1 MFNKLTLN
9 SSGEENSA
17 ADSSSENHSTVSCES
32 EEVKK
37 IEKSGSTGVL
47 KCSFLNFVD
56 MLNFF
61 IILLLFAVGQSV
73 TLTVNYIPIECSPN
87 TSIYAYDVQ
96 FEPNIHS
103 NKLRRGIL
111 ASAIRALQPVFT
123 FDGTALYLPR
133 KMSND
138 SITLTTINDKDNGNP
153 VTVTITFKHQKS
165 MKECIHFYNVL
176 FKQVMLKL
184 EYIQFGQKMFDPKEP
199 KSIPHRQLT
208 IWPGYVIACD
218 ELDGG
223 LMLTVDTSHRVL
235 FDTKVS
241 DLLRKI
247 SASCKQHPN
256 QNFKDTVQKS
266 LLGAV
271 VITPYN
277 NKTYTIRDID
287 FDQTPLSTF
296 KTKDGDKTYVE
307 YYKTNYGLDVHD
319 LQQPMLISYKE
330 RKMIGQNGRGQED
343 RLTISL
349 LPELTQLT
357 GLTDEMRSD
366 KTVKRSNE
374 LKHLI
379 LSYIFVFEFHR

>member
-1 MFNKLTLN
+1 MLVLFNVGNSITL
-9 SSGEENSA
+9 A
-17 ADSSSENHSTVSCES
+17 
-32 EEVKK
+32 
-37 IEKSGSTGVL
+37 
-47 KCSFLNFVD
+47 
-56 MLNFF
+56 
-61 IILLLFAVGQSV
+61 
-73 TLTVNYIPIECSPN
+73 VNYIPIECKPN
-87 TSIYAYDVQ
+87 TSIYAYDVR

-111 ASAIRALQPVFT
+111 ASALKPHQPVFT

-133 KMSND
+133 KMSED
-138 SITLTTINDKDNGNP
+138 SITLKATNDQSNGSP
-153 VTVTITFKHQKS
+153 VDVTLTFKHQKS
-165 MKECIHFYNVL
+165 MKECVHFYNVL

-184 EYIQFGQKMFDPKEP
+184 EYVQFGQKMFDPKEP

-208 IWPGYVIACD
+208 IWPGYVLACD
-218 ELDGG
+218 EFDGG
-223 LMLTVDTSHRVL
+223 LTLMVDTSHRVL

-241 DLLRKI
+241 DLLRQI
-247 SASCKQHPN
+247 AASCKQHPN

-271 VITPYN
+271 VLTPYN
-277 NKTYTIRDID
+277 NKTYTIHDVD
-287 FDQTPLSTF
+287 FDQNPMNTF
-296 KTKDGDKTYVE
+296 KTKNGDKTYVE

-357 GLTDEMRSD
+357 GLSEDLRQD
-366 KTVKRSNE
+366 KSVMN
-374 LKHLI
+374 
-379 LSYIFVFEFHR
+379 